1 VLCTGRPW
9 AYGRPLA
16 RVACSDLGESG
27 SSGRVDDAVAKPVPA
42 MLLASSHPHDKV
54 SFEIL
59 GARIVLWPMDRLG
72 RRCVL
77 GETAVDGGIVVRR
90 GGSSGLKSTADVAL
104 PLWAIAH
111 AFTWEQGAPP
121 CDADCETNSKI
132 IRNYAEAS
140 VGIHK

>member
-1 VLCTGRPW
+1 MLCTGRPW

-54 SFEIL
+54 TFEIL
-59 GARIVLWPMDRLG
+59 GARIVLRPMDRLG

-77 GETAVDGGIVVRR
+77 GETALDGGIAVRR
-90 GGSSGLKSTADVAL
+90 GGVLRVEVDDGRRLAL
-104 PLWAIAH
+104 VGHSPCLH
-111 AFTWEQGAPP
+111 LGAR
-121 CDADCETNSKI
+121 CATM
-132 IRNYAEAS
+132 
-140 VGIHK
+140 